1 MRRFLIILLAL
12 IPAAVPAL
20 AAGWGSYENARFG
33 YVIAVPPDFTGNG
46 ESANGDGQGFQ
57 NLSRG
62 QGLVVWGGH
71 ASGDFE
77 REVAAG
83 LETLVRDG
91 WNPGQQTVT
100 PSWATVVAV
109 KGQRIRHLRMIT
121 LCGDS
126 FAGYALDYM
135 ATEATA
141 MAPVLARMDQSLQ
154 PVPGRC

>member
-1 MRRFLIILLAL
+1 MRRLLAL
-12 IPAAVPAL
+12 LVLILVAAPAL
-20 AAGWGSYENARFG
+20 AAGWDRYENARFG
-33 YVIAVPPDFTGNG
+33 YVIDVPPDFTGNG

-71 ASGDFE
+71 ALDGFE
-77 REVAAG
+77 GEVAAG
-83 LETLVRDG
+83 LELLVQDG

-100 PSWATVVAV
+100 PSWASVSAV
-109 KGQRIRHLRMIT
+109 KGQRIRHLRMIA

-135 ATEATA
+135 ATDATA
-141 MAPVLARMDQSLQ
+141 MAPLLVRMDRSLQ